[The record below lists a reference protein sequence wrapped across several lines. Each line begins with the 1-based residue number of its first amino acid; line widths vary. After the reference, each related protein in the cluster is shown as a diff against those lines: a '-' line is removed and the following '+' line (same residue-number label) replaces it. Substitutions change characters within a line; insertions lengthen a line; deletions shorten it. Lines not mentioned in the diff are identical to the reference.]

1 MADHGYVHLSAGDL
15 LRAERASGSEHGE
28 LIQKIIDEGKIVPV
42 AITCGLIKTAMQN
55 KGWAAAKFL
64 VDGFPRNED
73 NYTGWNEV
81 MGDSIRLAG
90 VLHFVVE
97 EEALI

>member
-1 MADHGYVHLSAGDL
+1 METNGW
-15 LRAERASGSEHGE
+15 GS
-28 LIQKIIDEGKIVPV
+28 
-42 AITCGLIKTAMQN
+42 
-55 KGWAAAKFL
+55 AKFL

-81 MGDSIRLAG
+81 MGDSITLAG